1 MKRLLLIG
9 FVLLVACM
17 TADAAPA
24 KPVKKTVTLRDGSTV
39 ELTLRGDEF
48 FKFYTGSDGFAYQE
62 SMGTYERMSMD
73 EARNVWKARRTDADN
88 RRRSQKRVI
97 GEPAHLTGK
106 ERGLVLLVQFADV
119 KFTSD
124 DAQAVFHD
132 YFNRLDE

>member
-1 MKRLLLIG
+1 MKKLLLIG

-39 ELTLRGDEF
+39 ELTLQGDEF

-62 SMGTYERMSMD
+62 SMGTYERMSTD
-73 EARNVWKARRTDADN
+73 EARNVWEARRADAGN
-88 RRRSQKRVI
+88 MRRSQKRVI
-97 GEPAHLTGK
+97 GKPAHLTGK